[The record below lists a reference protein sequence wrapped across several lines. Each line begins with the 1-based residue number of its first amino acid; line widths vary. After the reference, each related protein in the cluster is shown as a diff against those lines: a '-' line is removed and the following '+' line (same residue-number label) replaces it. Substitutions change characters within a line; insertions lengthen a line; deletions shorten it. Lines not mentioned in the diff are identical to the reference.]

1 MELMSFESLYVGK
14 FVLDRDVRVIEI
26 SDESAQLLN
35 CHPSDI
41 LSKKFCSDFG
51 PKKAEFEEC
60 LNGRV
65 QVCEFK
71 TLNGDSFNA
80 CFRTKERSNK
90 EGYEVVFIK
99 ETPHFSCHDGESI
112 HYQQLL
118 FRTSELEKQAEFFE
132 DIFSNISYDLKTP
145 LGIVLGYCELL
156 IKSKS
161 QGTQVDP
168 ERALRTI
175 YRNCAFI
182 ADGIEKLGSLTTL
195 VKRGKGENKVW
206 LDLDNYINETAS
218 RLTKA
223 SFAKMVRIET
233 KRIDETKLFASPTLV
248 SLLVDELFKNAIYY
262 CKKAKEIYVNLL
274 KSEETIKLSV
284 EISHLEDELPPLN
297 HFSDKL
303 FPYAF
308 DLKNDNFS
316 AKVECLGLGA
326 VKYLANLNG
335 FSFNIKKKG
344 SGEEVI
350 ILEKQI

>member
-14 FVLDRDVRVIEI
+14 LILDGDLRVVEI
-26 SDESAQLLN
+26 SDDSAQLLN
-35 CHPSDI
+35 CSPSDI

-99 ETPHFSCHDGESI
+99 ETPHFSCQDGESV

-118 FRTSELEKQAEFFE
+118 SHSVELEKQAEFFE
-132 DIFSNISYDLKTP
+132 NIFSNISYDLKTP
-145 LGIVLGYCELL
+145 IGIVLGYCELL
-156 IKSKS
+156 LKSKT
-161 QGTQVDP
+161 QGTQVDT

-175 YRNCAFI
+175 YRNCAWI
-182 ADGIEKLGSLTTL
+182 ADVVEKLESLTIL
-195 VKRGKGENKVW
+195 VKRGKSENKVL
-206 LDLDNYINETAS
+206 LDLGNYINETVS
-218 RLTKA
+218 RLTKI
-223 SFAKMVRIET
+223 SFAKMTRIET
-233 KRIDETKLFASPTLV
+233 KRIDEIKLFASSTLV
-248 SLLVDELFKNAIYY
+248 SLLIDELFKNAIYY
-262 CKKAKEIYVNLL
+262 CKRGKEIEVNLL
-274 KSEETIKLSV
+274 KSKETIKLSV
-284 EISHLEDELPPLN
+284 EISSLEDELPPLN
-297 HFSDKL
+297 HILDF
-303 FPYAF
+303 
-308 DLKNDNFS
+308 KNDNFS

-326 VKYLANLNG
+326 VKYLANLND

-344 SGEEVI
+344 SEGEII
-350 ILEKQI
+350 ILEKKFN